1 MKFIIPFK
9 TPTINHLYGQYG
21 YRKFL
26 KPEARVLREKIKE
39 IIYKQNDDLVIGGRL
54 SINIKIHENWL
65 NKDRSIKRKDIS
77 NREKFLVDSIFED
90 LNVDDKQ
97 IFKHTMQK
105 IQDIKEF
112 AEVEIL
118 NSQ

>member
-26 KPEARVLREKIKE
+26 KPEAKILREKIKQ
-39 IIYKQNDDLVIGGRL
+39 IIYNQNDDLVIDGRL
-54 SINIKIHENWL
+54 SIDIQIHENWL
-65 NKDRSIKRKDIS
+65 NKNRSIKRKDIS

-97 IFKHTMQK
+97 IFKHTMTK
-105 IQDIKEF
+105 IQDTEEF
-112 AEVEIL
+112 IEVEIL
-118 NSQ
+118 NI